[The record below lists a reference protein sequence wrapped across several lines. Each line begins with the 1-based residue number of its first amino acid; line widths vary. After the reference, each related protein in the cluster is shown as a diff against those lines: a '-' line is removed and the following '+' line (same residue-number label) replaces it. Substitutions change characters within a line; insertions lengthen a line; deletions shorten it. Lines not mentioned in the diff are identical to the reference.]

1 MVNLKLDHIV
11 RNQLSREQECEGSG
25 EVIFVADKLR
35 KVVSEMA
42 SNKSPGPDGIRLNF
56 IKYFLMT
63 LFGI

>member
-1 MVNLKLDHIV
+1 M
-11 RNQLSREQECEGSG
+11 EESG

-42 SNKSPGPDGIRLNF
+42 SNKSPGPDQIRLNF